1 MALFVDLDDDGP
13 EPPQHG
19 GKPMWTGILP
29 HRPATDV
36 DTEGAGEHR
45 DYRAGLETE
54 EAKGM
59 HNREARE
66 STVREIPNPNRN
78 SMTEALGCDP

>member
-29 HRPATDV
+29 RRPATDV

-45 DYRAGLETE
+45 D
-54 EAKGM
+54 
-59 HNREARE
+59 
-66 STVREIPNPNRN
+66 
-78 SMTEALGCDP
+78 